1 MEGQAKVQ
9 HSGLPYR
16 ISPNKNKAMQSK
28 GNILLVD
35 DSQALLSLI
44 TSFLE
49 AENYKIFA
57 VETGEKALEF
67 LNSFTPDLILLDRTL
82 PEIDGIEVCKRIK
95 ANKQIANIPV
105 IFLTATSD
113 VKAIVEGF
121 RIGAVDYITKPFQ
134 KEELLARVNSHISLY
149 QMAQVL
155 NEQTFVL
162 KQSEER
168 LMELN
173 ATKDKFFSI
182 IAHDLKNPLNNILQL
197 SHLLNESYKP
207 RKDDSSVVEDLI
219 AHLTQTAENTS
230 KLLSNLLDWALV
242 QRGRM
247 TYNPTSVNLG
257 AIANQCIQLF
267 HTNALTK
274 SIALNNQIDSN
285 IKVFADENVLVTLIR
300 NLVSN
305 AIKFTPSNGSISI
318 LAKPKDN
325 MVEISI
331 QDTGV
336 GIEPEKLAS
345 IFSITKSKSTYGTDG
360 EHGTGLGLIICK
372 EFVHMH
378 NGSIWAESEINKGT
392 RFIFTIPIDNT
403 GGM

>member
-1 MEGQAKVQ
+1 
-9 HSGLPYR
+9 
-16 ISPNKNKAMQSK
+16 MQRK
-28 GNILLVD
+28 GSILIVD

-49 AENYKIFA
+49 AENYQIFS
-57 VETGEKALEF
+57 VETGELALDF
-67 LNSFTPDLILLDRTL
+67 LKGYSPNLILLDRTL

-95 ANKQIANIPV
+95 ANKQTANIPV

-113 VKAIVEGF
+113 VDAIVEGF
-121 RIGAVDYITKPFQ
+121 RMGAVDYITKPFQ
-134 KEELLARVNSHISLY
+134 KEELLARVSSHISLY
-149 QMAQVL
+149 QMSQKL
-155 NEQTFVL
+155 NEQTIVL

-182 IAHDLKNPLNNILQL
+182 IAHDLKSPLNNILQL
-197 SHLLNESYKP
+197 SHLLKERYKP
-207 RKDDSSVVEDLI
+207 HKDDGNEMEEVID
-219 AHLTQTAENTS
+219 HLTQTAENTN

-247 TYNPTSVNLG
+247 TYNPTSVNLA
-257 AIANQCIQLF
+257 AIASQCIQLF

-274 SIALNNQIDSN
+274 NIALNNQIDNN
-285 IKVFADENVLVTLIR
+285 IKVLADENMLVTLLR

-305 AIKFTPSNGSISI
+305 AIKFTPNNGAISVW
-318 LAKPKDN
+318 ATPKDS
-325 MVEISI
+325 MVEIAVE
-331 QDTGV
+331 DTGV
-336 GIEPEKLAS
+336 GIEPQKLTK
-345 IFSITKSKSTYGTDG
+345 IFSITESKSTYGTNG